1 MSLRLRLIALIAVV
15 LAASLAA
22 GGMVASINA
31 SRSVQTEMDSAQ
43 GVARQIVTNG
53 IALLDSTADPKAG
66 LEHLIAAFKGN
77 RHIRVYLTGDDQAVA
92 TPPDEAAVLGEVPA
106 WFVRLLGVSAGSTQ
120 IPVTVRGEDY
130 GAVIIETD
138 PHNEILEIWDKFAD
152 ALLVLALFSG
162 ATMVLVY
169 FFIGRALRPLERMAQ
184 ALSRIGEG
192 DYGIRLTG
200 RLPPELSKLRDSF
213 NAMAGQLAEMDAENR
228 RLNEQLLTLQEEE
241 RGDIARDLHDEI
253 GPFLFAINVDAANI
267 ARQIEQGRPEAIKS
281 QVASIGEAVG
291 HMQKQVRA
299 MLGRLRPI
307 GLAEFGLAEAIGN
320 LIEFWHRR
328 YPDIDYRVDI
338 APEIEGFGEVI
349 DPAIYRI
356 VQESLSNAVRHGR
369 PGVITVSVRHPHA
382 PSRAETPEEVIVRV
396 SDDGR
401 GMAGGPSPGFGLLG
415 MSERVKAMGGTL
427 EIVSEPG
434 AGMTVTAVIPLSPG
448 QQLARLEQVG
458 AP

>member
-22 GGMVASINA
+22 GGGVASLNA

-43 GVARQIVTNG
+43 SVAGQIVVNG
-53 IALLDSTADPKAG
+53 IALLESAADPEAG

-77 RHIRVYLTGDDQAVA
+77 RHIRVYLTGETQAVA
-92 TPPDEAAVLGEVPA
+92 APPNEAAMLGEVPA
-106 WFVRLLGVSAGSTQ
+106 WFVRLLGVSAGRTR
-120 IPVTVRGEDY
+120 IPVTIGGRDY
-130 GAVIIETD
+130 GAVVIETD

-162 ATMVLVY
+162 ATMILVY
-169 FFIGRALRPLERMAQ
+169 FFIGRALRPLERMAG
-184 ALSRIGEG
+184 ALSRIGAG
-192 DYGIRLTG
+192 DYGVRLTG

-213 NAMAGQLAEMDAENR
+213 NRMAGQLAEMDAENR
-228 RLNEQLLTLQEEE
+228 RLNEQLLTLQEQE

-267 ARQIEQGRPEAIKS
+267 ARQIEEGRPDSIRSIKS

-320 LIEFWHRR
+320 LIGFWHRR
-328 YPDIDYRVDI
+328 YPGIDYRVDI
-338 APEIEGFGEVI
+338 APEIDGFGEVI

-356 VQESLSNAVRHGR
+356 VQECLSNAVRHGR
-369 PGVITVSVRHPHA
+369 PGTITVSVRHA
-382 PSRAETPEEVIVRV
+382 GKAGSEDVIVRV
-396 SDDGR
+396 CDDGR
-401 GMAGGPSPGFGLLG
+401 GMTGGEAPGFGLLG

-427 EIVSEPG
+427 EIASEPG
-434 AGMTVTAVIPLSPG
+434 AGMTVTAVIPLAPAPR
-448 QQLARLEQVG
+448 LARLEEVG